1 MHTSKNLSAG
11 VVTTRV
17 LFYFSLVVYGFIC
30 AYPFLNMLAVSFSHP
45 AYVIANKVFIFPI
58 KFHLSNYRILVHDTS
73 YLRAYANTIL
83 YTSVGTFSA
92 LFFSVVTAYPLSK
105 KKFLFRTGFM
115 RLLVFT
121 MFFSGG
127 LIPTF
132 LVIRGLG
139 MFDTLWAVVVPNA
152 LVAWNVIILRTAFM
166 GIPIELEEASVMDG
180 GSHIQILSKIY
191 LPLSVPT
198 IAVIA
203 LYSSVGLWNDFFTPL
218 VYLNDSNRWPLS
230 VLLRQLV
237 LSVSGMSEQIKV
249 AELLDEYIVEE
260 SYKATALIIS
270 TLPILMVYPFIQ
282 KYFVKGVMVGSLK
295 G

>member
-1 MHTSKNLSAG
+1 MIVTRRNSLLGRAGSA
-11 VVTTRV
+11 
-17 LFYFSLVVYGFIC
+17 LFYAVLTLYGFIC
-30 AYPFLNMLAVSFSHP
+30 AYPFLNMLAVSFSAP
-45 AYVIANKVFIFPI
+45 AYVITNKVFIFPMGANV
-58 KFHLSNYRILVHDTS
+58 SNFRILVNDFS
-73 YLRAYANTIL
+73 YLRAYGNTIL
-83 YTSVGTFSA
+83 YTVLGTTSA
-92 LFFSVVTAYPLSK
+92 LFFSIITAYPLAK
-105 KKFLFRTGFM
+105 KRFPFRTTFM
-115 RLLVFT
+115 KLVVFT

-132 LVIRGLG
+132 LVIKMLG
-139 MFDTLWAVVVPNA
+139 MYNRIWAVVIPNA

-166 GIPIELEEASVMDG
+166 GVPIELEEASVMDG
-180 GSHIQILSKIY
+180 ATDLQILRRIF

-198 IAVIA
+198 IAVIT

-218 VYLNDSNRWPLS
+218 VYLNDSDRWPLS

-237 LSVSGMSEQIKV
+237 LSINGMAEQEKI
-249 AELLDEYIVEE
+249 ANLLDEYIVEE

-282 KYFVKGVMVGSLK
+282 KYFVKGVMVGSIK

>member
-1 MHTSKNLSAG
+1 M
-11 VVTTRV
+11 TRV
-17 LFYFSLVVYGFIC
+17 GKSSATDVLMKFIFYMILVLFGFIC
-30 AYPFLNMLAVSFSHP
+30 AYPFLNMIAVSLSKP
-45 AYVIANKVFIFPI
+45 AYVVANKVFIFPVGI
-58 KFHLSNYRILVHDTS
+58 QFANYRILVKDAS
-73 YLRAYANTIL
+73 YIRSYGNTIL
-83 YTSVGTFSA
+83 YTSLGTTSA
-92 LFFSVVTAYPLSK
+92 LFFSIVTAYPLSK
-105 KKFLFRTGFM
+105 KTFPFRGVFM
-115 RLLVFT
+115 KLIVFT

-132 LVIRGLG
+132 LVIRGIG
-139 MFDTLWAVVVPNA
+139 MYNTLLAIVIPNA

-166 GIPIELEEASVMDG
+166 GVPSELGEAVVMDG
-180 GSHIQILSKIY
+180 GSDLQILTRVF

-218 VYLNDSNRWPLS
+218 VYLNDSDRWPLS
-230 VLLRQLV
+230 VMLRQLV
-237 LSVSGMSEQIKV
+237 LSATGLAEQHKL
-249 AELLDEYIVEE
+249 AEANEEYIVEA

-282 KYFVKGVMVGSLK
+282 KYFVKGVLVGSVK

>member
-1 MHTSKNLSAG
+1 M
-11 VVTTRV
+11 TRV
-17 LFYFSLVVYGFIC
+17 GKSSATDVLMKFIFYMILVLFGFIC
-30 AYPFLNMLAVSFSHP
+30 AYPFLNMIAVSLSNP
-45 AYVIANKVFIFPI
+45 AYVVANKVFIFPVDI
-58 KFHLSNYRILVHDTS
+58 QFANYRILVKDAS
-73 YLRAYANTIL
+73 YIRSYGNTIL
-83 YTSVGTFSA
+83 YTALGTASA
-92 LFFSVVTAYPLSK
+92 LFFSIATAYPLSTK
-105 KKFLFRTGFM
+105 TFPFRGVFM
-115 RLLVFT
+115 KLIVFT

-132 LVIRGLG
+132 LVIRGIG
-139 MFDTLWAVVVPNA
+139 MYNTLLAIVIPNA

-166 GIPIELEEASVMDG
+166 GVPNELAEAVVMDG
-180 GSHIQILSKIY
+180 GSDLQILTRVF

-218 VYLNDSNRWPLS
+218 VYLNDSDRWPLS
-230 VLLRQLV
+230 VMLRQLV
-237 LSVSGMSEQIKV
+237 LSATGLAEQHKL
-249 AELLDEYIVEE
+249 AEANEEYIVEA

-282 KYFVKGVMVGSLK
+282 KYFVKGVLVGSVK